1 MAKFE
6 GLMWSSKQMRYGL
19 ADKSY
24 ELLDSDAK
32 IAACSRSTNYAIFL
46 AFEGIRY
53 FCRKNASG
61 NLEAVFLNWD
71 KNLERFRRSMLYN
84 IGRDNAALVPSA
96 DELEDLLADRFFRE
110 PEMRP
115 LFAEMAAMGA
125 QGYLRPF
132 TVDEEQSIGVTFPN
146 QPAIRALASRYDRY
160 LGEPFTGVVIPQLVR
175 AVGVNGTGCLKLG
188 INYVMS
194 VKACEAAKEVDPA
207 AAAALFLDDQT
218 HLPIE
223 DRNITEWDSSCCLI
237 ALKDGTVVK
246 IPESPLILP
255 SITIRGICAILTH
268 LGGKVE
274 ERHMSYGELLDRHK
288 AGELVALCSIGTAGI
303 LNRCAK
309 LILVD
314 GKRNVIGTHVPDVH
328 HPLYSRLAEAKDY
341 YWNIYKGQAQP
352 LEGMKLFKYAL

>member
-6 GLMWSSKQMRYGL
+6 GLKWSSKQMRYGL
-19 ADKSY
+19 TDKSY

-32 IAACSRSTNYAIFL
+32 VAACSRSTNYAIFL
-46 AFEGIRY
+46 AFEGIRFY
-53 FCRKNASG
+53 CRKTASG
-61 NLEAVFLNWD
+61 TLEAVFLNWD
-71 KNLERFRRSMLYN
+71 QNLERFRRSMLFN
-84 IGRDNAALVPSA
+84 IGRDSAALVPSA
-96 DELEDLLADRFFRE
+96 DELEDILADRFFRE

-115 LFAEMAAMGA
+115 LFEEMAAMGA

-146 QPAIRALASRYDRY
+146 QPVIRALASRYDQY
-160 LGEPFTGVVIPQLVR
+160 LGEPFAGVIIPHLVR

-188 INYVMS
+188 VNYVMS
-194 VKACEAAKEVDPA
+194 VMACQEAKRIEPG

-223 DRNITEWDSSCCLI
+223 NRYITEWDSSCCLF

-255 SITIRGICAILTH
+255 SITIRGICKTLTH
-268 LGGKVE
+268 LGVKVE
-274 ERHMSYGELLDRHK
+274 ERHMSYGELLERHK
-288 AGELVALCSIGTAGI
+288 AGELVTVASVGTAGI

-309 LILVD
+309 LVLVD
-314 GKRNVIGTHVPDVH
+314 GQLNVIGTHVPDIK
-328 HPLYSRLAEAKDY
+328 HPLYTKLAEAKAY
-341 YWNIYKGQAQP
+341 YWNIYKGQAQA
-352 LEGMKLFKYAL
+352 LEGMKLFKYVL